1 MDKVRV
7 RFAPSPTGYLHVG
20 GARTALFNWLFARH
34 EGGKFILRIE
44 DTDKK
49 RSSAE
54 LESDMLEDI
63 EWLGLKW
70 DEGPGVGGEYG
81 PYRQSERID
90 IYSEHVKKLV
100 GDGTAYPCFCSEEL
114 LAGKK
119 EQMIKDGVPP
129 RYDGTCRNL
138 SEEEIEG
145 KRKEGLPESVRFIVD
160 ADKENSIDDI
170 IRGNVVFPPGM
181 VGDFVILRSNG
192 LPTYNFAA
200 AVDDAL
206 MKISHVIRGEEHLS
220 NTLRQI
226 MIYRALG
233 MDIPR
238 FAHIPLILGSDRSKL
253 SKRHGAPNVRDY
265 RKEGYP
271 PDAVVNYL
279 SMLGWSSPDQEEI
292 LTLEELV
299 SRFTLERVSE
309 SPSIFDKTKLR
320 WVSAQNI
327 RAGKAARYLD
337 KAVEYFPETF
347 RERYTDEEIEKIFNI
362 ISENMPC
369 FSEIEKLV
377 LPFSPGYARFDKEIF
392 KAYPESGKLLKNLI
406 KGIENTGEWTGESV
420 KDVIKSSGK
429 LSGVK
434 GKDLYIPIRAA
445 VTGEVHGPDLSSILM
460 IKGKED
466 VLDSLKRAYSEIQ
479 S

>member
-34 EGGKFILRIE
+34 EGGKFILRVE
-44 DTDKK
+44 DTDKE

-54 LESDMLEDI
+54 LESIMLEDI
-63 EWLGLKW
+63 EWLGLGW
-70 DEGPGVGGEYG
+70 DEGPDLGGDFG
-81 PYRQSERID
+81 PYRQSERVD
-90 IYSEHVKKLV
+90 IYNKYVKKLID
-100 GDGTAYPCFCSEEL
+100 DGKAYPCFCSEEL

-119 EQMIKDGVPP
+119 EQMIKKGIPP

-138 SEEEIEG
+138 SKEEIEE
-145 KRKEGLPESVRFIVD
+145 KRKSGLHESVRFIVD
-160 ADKENSIDDI
+160 EKKENSVDDI

-226 MIYRALG
+226 MIYRALE

-253 SKRHGAPNVRDY
+253 SKRHGAPNVKDY

-279 SMLGWSSPDQEEI
+279 AMLGWSSPDQKEI
-292 LTLEELV
+292 LSLEELI
-299 SRFTLERVSE
+299 SGFTLDRVSE

-327 RAGKAARYLD
+327 RAGKAGRYLE
-337 KAVEYFPETF
+337 AAMEYFPESF
-347 RERYTDEEIEKIFNI
+347 RKRYPDDEIEKIFNM
-362 ISENMPC
+362 ISENMSC
-369 FSEIEKLV
+369 FSEIENRI
-377 LPFSPGYARFDKEIF
+377 LPFSPEQKQFSEEAIKTFAQSAE
-392 KAYPESGKLLKNLI
+392 LLKSLVE
-406 KGIENTGEWTGESV
+406 GIENIREWTVENIR
-420 KDVIKSSGK
+420 DVIKSSGK
-429 LSGVK
+429 LAGVK
-434 GKDLYIPIRAA
+434 GKDLYMPVRAA
-445 VTGEVHGPDLSSILM
+445 ITGQVHGPDLSSIIM

-466 VLDSLKRAYSEIQ
+466 VLDSLRSAYSECQ
-479 S
+479 D